1 MGKNNGSNTWR
12 IGELA
17 EMFGVNVQLLR
28 HYDKEGLFVPEIRNP
43 NNKWRSY
50 NYDQIYP
57 LGMIRLL
64 RHLDCSLDDI
74 GEFLP
79 QRHPDSTREYLTK
92 RMEIMRSKYEKLLKT
107 ESVLLDRFDMVD
119 REMKYA
125 VCDQPFVSSE
135 QDICYIEIGGIEEIF
150 VDEMFYLYPTLVFYR
165 GEEKSFAVRIPADE
179 KAAFEKYSSRMHTV
193 ELGNFLMAYHQGPYE
208 KIYETFDSMRAA
220 AEGLLDEGCS
230 LEDTE
235 ICMDL
240 VDRFIE
246 SDNNNFVTKV
256 MIKII
261 REEYTESR

>member
-28 HYDKEGLFVPEIRNP
+28 HYDKEGLLVPEIRNP

-208 KIYETFDSMRAA
+208 KIYETFDSLRAA

>member
-28 HYDKEGLFVPEIRNP
+28 HYDKEGLLVPEIRNP

-208 KIYETFDSMRAA
+208 KIYETFDSLRAA

-256 MIKII
+256 MIKIN